1 MNCTKSPAF
10 LEKWNT
16 DADRIKR
23 GLTEFSL
30 QLTPTKFSDMINY
43 KKILLDNLEPT
54 DIDMTVLSTGAE
66 VYEKITDSK
75 MKSLCL
81 SKASELIKSLE
92 FSMKNPD
99 ESKTNA
105 TNQKIIDFVAGLE
118 ISNSA
123 FGTNVKVL
131 NDFGACNIV
140 CNDTTITGV
149 STTAGLSFDVLTFN
163 QGFTHTFVLRFE
175 LTNGDMY
182 SFFSAISRGG
192 AKGEK
197 PKVFASAF
205 IDGYY
210 SSITTDELY
219 IY

>member
-1 MNCTKSPAF
+1 MNCDKSTAF
-10 LEKWNT
+10 LEKWNANS
-16 DADRIKR
+16 DKIKR
-23 GLTEFSL
+23 SLTEFSL
-30 QLTPTKFSDMINY
+30 QLTPVKFADMINY
-43 KKILLDNLEPT
+43 KKNLLDNLQPS
-54 DIDMTVLSTGAE
+54 DIEMTVLSTGAE

-81 SKASELIKSLE
+81 SKSSELIKLLE

-99 ESKTNA
+99 ESKTNDVNA
-105 TNQKIIDFVAGLE
+105 KISAFVSNLE
-118 ISNSA
+118 IKNSA

-131 NDFGACNIV
+131 ADFGGCTVV
-140 CNDTTITGV
+140 CNDTTITGIKF
-149 STTAGLSFDVLTFN
+149 TDGLSFDVLTFN
-163 QGFTHTFVLRFE
+163 EGFSHTFVLRFE
-175 LTNGDMY
+175 LNNGDMY
-182 SFFSAISRGG
+182 SFYSAISRGG

-210 SSITTDELY
+210 SSIVLDELY